1 MNEAALDF
9 DHAAKWIDLAYEQAR
24 AYLDAHLPSHTQP
37 AAGQGEAASV
47 ATEQRA
53 G

>member
-24 AYLDAHLPSHTQP
+24 AYLNTHLPSHTQP
-37 AAGQGEAASV
+37 AADQSEAASV